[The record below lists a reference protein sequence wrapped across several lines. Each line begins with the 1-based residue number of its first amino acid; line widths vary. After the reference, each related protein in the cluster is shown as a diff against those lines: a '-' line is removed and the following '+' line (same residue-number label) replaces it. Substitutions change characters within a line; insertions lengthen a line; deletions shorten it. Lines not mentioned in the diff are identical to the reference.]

1 MNAKKRS
8 ACDEDF
14 RQVCEREIVWGGGVG
29 NFLQITPSRPASA
42 SPPLARVCSPEAG
55 RAGEGAGLRLS
66 RGEVLEV

>member
-1 MNAKKRS
+1 MQRNGVPVMRISGRS
-8 ACDEDF
+8 V
-14 RQVCEREIVWGGGVG
+14 RERLCGVWGVG

-66 RGEVLEV
+66 GGEVLEV